1 MTTTVMLVDEYTDRA
16 EWLREA
22 LDDSGYR
29 VVATVAPHED
39 LYQRV
44 KEIEPD
50 VVIIEARSG
59 KRDILEGLSART
71 GRYPRPVV
79 LLTEHN
85 DPELMNEA
93 TRAGVSPYVVGG
105 LSADGV
111 QSIINVAINQ
121 FHEFEKLRS
130 ELSDTRARLENQRIM
145 EQAKCLLM
153 EQDGLSENQ
162 AYHLLRKTA
171 MEKSRAI
178 SEIAQAFL
186 RARGR
191 A

>member
-1 MTTTVMLVDEYTDRA
+1 MTTTVMLVDAHTDRA

-29 VVATVAPHED
+29 VVATVTHDED

-44 KEIEPD
+44 KDVEPD

-71 GRYPRPVV
+71 DRYPRPVV

-85 DPELMNEA
+85 DPELMSEA
-93 TRAGVSPYVVGG
+93 TRAGVSPYVVSG
-105 LSADGV
+105 LSAGGV

-130 ELSDTRARLENQRIM
+130 ELSDTQARLENQRIM

-153 EQDGLSENQ
+153 EQDGLSENE
-162 AYHLLRKTA
+162 AYHLLRRTA

-178 SEIAQAFL
+178 SEIADAFL
-186 RARGR
+186 RSRGR
-191 A
+191 V